1 MKLIYTILASIY
13 KNSVAIKLNWT
24 EKYRIIIAALMK
36 LNISEKLATILT
48 NTEIGF
54 YETEFDK
61 AE

>member
-1 MKLIYTILASIY
+1 MCKIT
-13 KNSVAIKLNWT
+13 VAIKLNLT
-24 EKYRIIIAALMK
+24 KKYKIIIAALMK
-36 LNISEKLATILT
+36 LDISEKLATIQT